1 MNLFARKQQAEPVPA
16 LAPSRPLLSEFELA
30 ERKVQAADAHLSRL
44 RREFLDFQ
52 EGYRLL
58 VDMNGNIIQPLA
70 ADAATRDEI
79 SRKLHEHRIARGIA
93 LRQFHAALGEW
104 AKVKSP

>member
-1 MNLFARKQQAEPVPA
+1 MNLFRRKQEQEPVPICTEQSPLVSA
-16 LAPSRPLLSEFELA
+16 LAA
-30 ERKVQAADAHLSRL
+30 VQAADERLSAL
-44 RREFLDFQ
+44 RREFLDLQ
-52 EGYRLL
+52 ERHRLL
-58 VDMNGNIIQPLA
+58 VDTNGNIIQPLV
-70 ADAATRDEI
+70 ADNTTRDEI

>member
-1 MNLFARKQQAEPVPA
+1 MKNIFRSKEPAVIAA
-16 LAPSRPLLSEFELA
+16 LASDSEPTALELA
-30 ERKVQAADAHLSRL
+30 EREVEAADAQLARL
-44 RREFLDFQ
+44 RREFLDLQ

-70 ADAATRDEI
+70 ADAATRDEV

-104 AKVKSP
+104 AKVKSTP

>member
-1 MNLFARKQQAEPVPA
+1 MPICMEQ
-16 LAPSRPLLSEFELA
+16 SPLDLA
-30 ERKVQAADAHLSRL
+30 EAAVQAADAHLSQL
-44 RREFLDFQ
+44 RREFLDLQ
-52 EGYRLL
+52 ERYRLF
-58 VDMNGNIIQPLA
+58 VDTNGNIIQPLV
-70 ADAATRDEI
+70 ADNTTRDEI

>member
-1 MNLFARKQQAEPVPA
+1 MNLFRRKQEQEPVSICTEQSPLVSA
-16 LAPSRPLLSEFELA
+16 LAA
-30 ERKVQAADAHLSRL
+30 VQAADERLSAL
-44 RREFLDFQ
+44 RREFLDLQ
-52 EGYRLL
+52 ERYRLL
-58 VDMNGNIIQPLA
+58 VDTNGNIIQPLV
-70 ADAATRDEI
+70 ADNTTRDEI

>member
-1 MNLFARKQQAEPVPA
+1 MNLFRRKQEQEPMPICMEQ
-16 LAPSRPLLSEFELA
+16 SPLDLA
-30 ERKVQAADAHLSRL
+30 EAAVQAADAHLSRL
-44 RREFLDFQ
+44 RREFLDLQ

-104 AKVKSP
+104 AKVKSMP

>member
-1 MNLFARKQQAEPVPA
+1 MNLFRRKQEQEPMPICMEQSPLDLA
-16 LAPSRPLLSEFELA
+16 LAA
-30 ERKVQAADAHLSRL
+30 VQAADERLSAL
-44 RREFLDFQ
+44 RREFLDLQ

-58 VDMNGNIIQPLA
+58 VDTNRNIIQPLV
-70 ADAATRDEI
+70 ADETTRYEI
-79 SRKLHEHRIARGIA
+79 SRKLHEHRISRGIA